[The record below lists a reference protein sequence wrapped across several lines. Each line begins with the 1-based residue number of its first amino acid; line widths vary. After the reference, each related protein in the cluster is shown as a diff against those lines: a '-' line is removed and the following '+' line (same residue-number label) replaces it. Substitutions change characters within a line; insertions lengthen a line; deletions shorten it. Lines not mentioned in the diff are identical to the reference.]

1 MNRIA
6 GFDNLEQADQKV
18 IMNAIRE
25 FSEKR
30 ASKIKSP
37 TSQAKKDKTNPRAHP
52 EPSQAKKDK
61 TNSQIHPEP
70 SSQPESARPA
80 SLETSVLASEGEAS
94 EAARKDNNFRVF
106 RRICAEIADVS
117 AYSEKSARLNEFLS
131 KGTTGGTPSI
141 IVFSTNMFTFGRTTL
156 TNRIYRIRYIV
167 SVPNVAA
174 PDASMHFCFC
184 TIASA
189 VYVWLQVDSRVT

>member
-61 TNSQIHPEP
+61 ANSQIHPEL

-131 KGTTGGTPSI
+131 KGTTGGTPSNHCVHI
-141 IVFSTNMFTFGRTTL
+141 RTYYTHY
-156 TNRIYRIRYIV
+156 RIYRIRYIV